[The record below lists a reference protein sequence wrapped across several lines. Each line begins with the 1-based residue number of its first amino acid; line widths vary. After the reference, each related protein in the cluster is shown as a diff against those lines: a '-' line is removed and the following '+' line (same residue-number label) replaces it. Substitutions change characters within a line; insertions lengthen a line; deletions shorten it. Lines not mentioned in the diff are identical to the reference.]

1 MCTIDENG
9 KPHYSYKLENSA
21 GDGVILTDLS
31 GIQPGSKVIDGWNYS
46 DDGLEGLEINVLIVN
61 EDGTI
66 TFVLYQPRKDQL
78 VPLTN

>member
-1 MCTIDENG
+1 MC
-9 KPHYSYKLENSA
+9 SS
-21 GDGVILTDLS
+21 DL
-31 GIQPGSKVIDGWNYS
+31 IDGWNYS